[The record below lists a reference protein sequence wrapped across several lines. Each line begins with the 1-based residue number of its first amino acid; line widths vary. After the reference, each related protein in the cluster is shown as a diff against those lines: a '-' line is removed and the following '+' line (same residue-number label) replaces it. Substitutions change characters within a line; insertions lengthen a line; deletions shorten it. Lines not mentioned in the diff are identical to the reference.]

1 MYFQFC
7 ISVISERPGDDF
19 LSCLAT
25 KTAAPCLLN
34 IDRDCMEGELR
45 VVLAVGG
52 RAGALPGQDPWL
64 PRPGPGLGPP
74 SAGLTPGPQPGG
86 QEQPAL
92 GAAHGD
98 GA

>member
-1 MYFQFC
+1 M
-7 ISVISERPGDDF
+7 
-19 LSCLAT
+19 
-25 KTAAPCLLN
+25 
-34 IDRDCMEGELR
+34 
-45 VVLAVGG
+45 VLAVRG

-74 SAGLTPGPQPGG
+74 SACLTPGPQPGG